1 MFLLQIVVKDA
12 SFLIRQHAKNVPWEP
27 IGERRKV
34 GRTETGMVYQQ
45 RVALTDEWGNRLSAR
60 RITVKLDQPAEDG
73 DTEIHILTNPPHRVK
88 ATAISLRHWQR
99 AFPG

>member
-45 RVALTDEWGNRLSAR
+45 RVALTDEWGNRLSPSS
-60 RITVKLDQPAEDG
+60 PAVTRKSFFRKYFRSKRG
-73 DTEIHILTNPPHRVK
+73 RWSS
-88 ATAISLRHWQR
+88 TAYL
-99 AFPG
+99 G